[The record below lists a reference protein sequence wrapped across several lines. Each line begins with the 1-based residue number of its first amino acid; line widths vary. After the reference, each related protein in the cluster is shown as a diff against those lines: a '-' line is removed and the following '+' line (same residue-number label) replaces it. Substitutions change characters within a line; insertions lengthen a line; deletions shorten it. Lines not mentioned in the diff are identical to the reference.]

1 MAYGKN
7 KGLAKAGKKGQKK
20 KMADAFLKK
29 VWYDVKAPTYFQ
41 GKANRKVGKTCV
53 SKTQGTRIET
63 DGLKGRICEFNLADL
78 KEDEVGKSED
88 GHKKVKLEIQEIQ
101 GKNCLTDF
109 HGLSLTRDKMC
120 QMIKKKHSLIE
131 AQADCKT
138 TDGYVVRIFCIAFTK
153 EVKDFQV
160 KVFTY
165 AQSAQIKRIRKK
177 MIQVMQQEVSQGALK
192 NLVQSLVVD
201 KIESA
206 MKQATSRIYPLEPI
220 HIHKVKIIKKPK
232 LDILKLMEI
241 HDKDADEG
249 TAVNTGAGEAVE
261 AQNTLKQ
268 V

>member
-20 KMADAFLKK
+20 KQADAFLKK
-29 VWYDVKAPTYFQ
+29 VWYDVKAPAYFQ
-41 GKANRKVGKTCV
+41 GKGNRKVGKTVV
-53 SKTQGTRIET
+53 SKSQGTRSET
-63 DGLKGRICEFNLADL
+63 EGLKGRICEFNLADL

-101 GKNCLTDF
+101 GKNCLADF
-109 HGLSLTRDKMC
+109 HGLCLTRDKMC

-138 TDGYVVRIFCIAFTK
+138 NDGYTVRIFCIAFTK

-165 AQSAQIKRIRKK
+165 AQTAQIRRIRKR
-177 MIQVMQQEVSQGALK
+177 MINVMQQEVANGGLK

-201 KIESA
+201 KIESH
-206 MKQATSRIYPLEPI
+206 MKTATSRIFPLDPI

-232 LDILKLMEI
+232 LDITKLMEI
-241 HDKDADEG
+241 HDRDTDEG
-249 TAVNTGAGEAVE
+249 VAVANNESEEAKNLLS
-261 AQNTLKQ
+261 A
-268 V
+268 